1 MFKQTYPRTLA
12 SIDAIMRDVKAE
24 LERLKLP
31 RKNLVHALLLTEE
44 CTAALIENVSQRSD
58 EPVEVAVRKRFGD
71 ISVRITVAGEE
82 CDPTLE
88 VPLGDGTDQQDRDVQ
103 AVLRHRILRA
113 YDSDLSHS
121 YKSNRNV
128 VTLTVKKNARKTLRF
143 TLAAFVLAIIVGMAL
158 QLIGNEALITGLDAN
173 LLTPVRTMFLN
184 ALKMIMVPVVFFSL
198 VNCISDLSNVSELGR
213 IGGKTTAFY
222 LFTCVC
228 AICIGIGVFYLIHPG
243 APVAE
248 MPQADATSLSQME
261 EVSILSI
268 IVNIVPDN
276 IASAVLEA
284 DMLQIIFIAVLCGI
298 AVSVIGERGKILKE
312 IFDACNELFL
322 RITRMII
329 SVVPIATFCAVT
341 SLVATTGVGMLL
353 SLVGVVGTFVLGL
366 LILLV
371 VYGLLILVLT
381 RESPITFYRKYA
393 SCMLLAFTLSSRNAT
408 MPTTIQ
414 YCVNKLGVS
423 PKVASFAIPLGST
436 INMDG
441 SCVYL
446 AVCSLF
452 LAQMYGVDISGG
464 TLLTLAISVMML
476 AIGAPGVTGAAFIC
490 LSTLVVQLGIPVESV
505 TILMGI
511 DQLLSMLRTTGN
523 TTGDAVGAV
532 VVAKTEGFST
542 RRCTATSPC
551 SVVRMRSA
559 LLAWLRAT
567 GGVRK
572 PCIQCENPVVGV
584 FAGGLDV
591 RSGVT
596 MEQPGRLARPHGGAE
611 SALASGASRFLLEP
625 CDVRPFV
632 GRDVRRFNHGDR
644 FEFPH
649 AARFQVARVRE
660 RGADLRAVGVVE
672 HVLDL
677 HVADVR
683 VLVVGERAGDI
694 GSVRV
699 RRVERL
705 LGDGVVLSGRGFLRG
720 LLGRSFRRCACR
732 AGARCRILDFRRF
745 ASEQHAGEYAC
756 SRDCAH
762 LPCNAHVISY
772 PCDGGRIRPL
782 ACDDR
787 SSHGRFH

>member
-121 YKSNRNV
+121 HKNNRNV
-128 VTLTVKKNARKTLRF
+128 VTLTVKKNARKTLWF
-143 TLAAFVLAIIVGMAL
+143 TLAAFVLAIIVGVAL
-158 QLIGNEALITGLDAN
+158 QLIGNESLITGLDAN

-184 ALKMIMVPVVFFSL
+184 ALKMIMAPVVFFSL

-213 IGGKTTAFY
+213 MGGKTIAFY
-222 LFTCVC
+222 LFACVC

-248 MPQADATSLSQME
+248 MPQTDAASLSQME
-261 EVSILSI
+261 EVSILST

-341 SLVATTGVGMLL
+341 SLVATTGIGMLL

-371 VYGLLILVLT
+371 VYGLSILVLT

-393 SCMLLAFTLSSRNAT
+393 SCMLLAFTLSSSNAT

-523 TTGDAVGAV
+523 TTGDAVGAI
-532 VVAKTEGFST
+532 VVAKTE
-542 RRCTATSPC
+542 
-551 SVVRMRSA
+551 
-559 LLAWLRAT
+559 
-567 GGVRK
+567 
-572 PCIQCENPVVGV
+572 
-584 FAGGLDV
+584 
-591 RSGVT
+591 
-596 MEQPGRLARPHGGAE
+596 RLFDEEMYRNK
-611 SALASGASRFLLEP
+611 SL
-625 CDVRPFV
+625 
-632 GRDVRRFNHGDR
+632 
-644 FEFPH
+644 
-649 AARFQVARVRE
+649 
-660 RGADLRAVGVVE
+660 
-672 HVLDL
+672 
-677 HVADVR
+677 
-683 VLVVGERAGDI
+683 
-694 GSVRV
+694 
-699 RRVERL
+699 
-705 LGDGVVLSGRGFLRG
+705 
-720 LLGRSFRRCACR
+720 
-732 AGARCRILDFRRF
+732 
-745 ASEQHAGEYAC
+745 
-756 SRDCAH
+756 
-762 LPCNAHVISY
+762 
-772 PCDGGRIRPL
+772 
-782 ACDDR
+782 
-787 SSHGRFH
+787 

>member
-1 MFKQTYPRTLA
+1 MFKQTYPRTLT

-103 AVLRHRILRA
+103 AVLRNRILRA

-121 YKSNRNV
+121 YKNNRNV
-128 VTLTVKKNARKTLRF
+128 VTLTVKKNARKTLWF
-143 TLAAFVLAIIVGMAL
+143 TLAA
-158 QLIGNEALITGLDAN
+158 
-173 LLTPVRTMFLN
+173 
-184 ALKMIMVPVVFFSL
+184 
-198 VNCISDLSNVSELGR
+198 
-213 IGGKTTAFY
+213 
-222 LFTCVC
+222 
-228 AICIGIGVFYLIHPG
+228 
-243 APVAE
+243 
-248 MPQADATSLSQME
+248 
-261 EVSILSI
+261 
-268 IVNIVPDN
+268 
-276 IASAVLEA
+276 
-284 DMLQIIFIAVLCGI
+284 
-298 AVSVIGERGKILKE
+298 
-312 IFDACNELFL
+312 
-322 RITRMII
+322 
-329 SVVPIATFCAVT
+329 FCAVT

-393 SCMLLAFTLSSRNAT
+393 SCMLLAFTLSSSNAT

-490 LSTLVVQLGIPVESV
+490 LSTLVLQLGIPVESV

-523 TTGDAVGAV
+523 TAGDAVGAI
-532 VVAKTEGFST
+532 VVAKTEGLFDEEMYRNKS
-542 RRCTATSPC
+542 
-551 SVVRMRSA
+551 
-559 LLAWLRAT
+559 L
-567 GGVRK
+567 
-572 PCIQCENPVVGV
+572 
-584 FAGGLDV
+584 
-591 RSGVT
+591 
-596 MEQPGRLARPHGGAE
+596 
-611 SALASGASRFLLEP
+611 
-625 CDVRPFV
+625 
-632 GRDVRRFNHGDR
+632 
-644 FEFPH
+644 
-649 AARFQVARVRE
+649 
-660 RGADLRAVGVVE
+660 
-672 HVLDL
+672 
-677 HVADVR
+677 
-683 VLVVGERAGDI
+683 
-694 GSVRV
+694 
-699 RRVERL
+699 
-705 LGDGVVLSGRGFLRG
+705 
-720 LLGRSFRRCACR
+720 
-732 AGARCRILDFRRF
+732 
-745 ASEQHAGEYAC
+745 
-756 SRDCAH
+756 
-762 LPCNAHVISY
+762 
-772 PCDGGRIRPL
+772 
-782 ACDDR
+782 
-787 SSHGRFH
+787 